1 VIFNHV
7 SEAEHVH

>member
-1 VIFNHV
+1 MSFNHV